1 MTGPFEGQRMAQFL
15 ADATKGIMNTELCRA
30 FLGFEI
36 PMKEAAKWLGREVG
50 VKARSNDAM
59 EEEVPE
65 EEASSGE
72 AASLSS
78 EAAAVS
84 GEAAAASR
92 KRLGSDDE
100 SKKKTKKLK
109 KKGQQS
115 IFSFFQTAEK
125 TEG

>member
-1 MTGPFEGQRMAQFL
+1 MTGPFEGQSMAQFL
-15 ADATKGIMNTELCRA
+15 GEAAKGRNNTELARA
-30 FLGFEI
+30 FLGFEM

-84 GEAAAASR
+84 GEVAAASR

-100 SKKKTKKLK
+100 PKKTKKLN
-109 KKGQQS
+109 GS
-115 IFSFFQTAEK
+115 VSGRGR
-125 TEG
+125 EGLNEM